1 MDFLVEKRNVSKNP
15 EGDEAPPKKL
25 KRIYIPKV
33 LSDLI
38 WATTK
43 DSTSIRFGFGHLC
56 HKHKKM
62 FNLDHLQECDQI

>member
-1 MDFLVEKRNVSKNP
+1 MVERRKVLVNP
-15 EGDEAPPKKL
+15 EGNKAPPKKL

-43 DSTSIRFGFGHLC
+43 DSTSIRFGFGYLFHR
-56 HKHKKM
+56 HKKM
-62 FNLDHLQECDQI
+62 FNLEHLQECDQI